1 MSMTNVSTNLA
12 QFHFDQL
19 TSATTNQSLRGAS
32 VTDSDRLRQ
41 AAEGFEALFLQKMM
55 QTARTSTLGD
65 DLMGSSAVDKTRDL
79 FDMEMTQSA
88 SRTSSLGIADAIYR
102 QMAPIAG
109 IKE

>member
-12 QFHFDQL
+12 QFHLDQL
-19 TSATTNQSLRGAS
+19 SSAAPKQALRSAPD
-32 VTDSDRLRQ
+32 TDSDRLRQ
-41 AAEGFEALFLQKMM
+41 AAQGFEALFLQKMM
-55 QTARTSTLGD
+55 QTARTSQLGD
-65 DLMGSSAVDKTRDL
+65 DLLGSSAVDKTRDL

-88 SRTSSLGIADAIYR
+88 SKTSSLGIADAIFR